1 MKTYWNI
8 DKNLTVLNEWQPN
21 CWIQVTCPTDEDQ
34 RLLEEEFKIPDYF
47 LSDISDTDERARY
60 EYDDGWML
68 IILRI
73 PYVKEIRSRTPYT
86 TVPLGIIHKRD
97 VTITVCYYETNM
109 MIDFVSY
116 QQKRSEG
123 FTDYVDMTFRL
134 FLSSAVWYLKRLK
147 QINSLIEKAK
157 RNLDH
162 GVNNESLIGLSRLQ
176 DSLTYFIT
184 SIRGNENLLSKL
196 KFKLQVDELDADL
209 IYISIYKHRHYPDKP
224 VADPDVP
231 DSSGRILGTLLRIS
245 IPIALGSSVLSIIN
259 LVDTKLIMY
268 RLQTALGYSETQPLA
283 RARKAPREH
292 QTDGDLSHDLKD
304 LRDGGRLHVAHALR
318 ITAVRARQVHEHE
331 CRRQRPDAL
340 RRADVVEHPGQL
352 RRKQEHDQPE
362 QNAEDCKRQ
371 PCNAE
376 DLARLH
382 GTAERVR
389 LADHARERD
398 RHARRGHGEKHVVD
412 IVSDGKVSVSLV
424 AEDVSERDL
433 IDRAE
438 DLDDHHTGRHD
449 GRAVEIVLLAVFL
462 QNALPP
468 R

>member
-1 MKTYWNI
+1 MKTFWNI
-8 DKNLTVLNEWQPN
+8 DKKLTVLNEWQPN

-109 MIDFVSY
+109 MIDFVSF
-116 QQKRSEG
+116 QQKRGEG
-123 FTDYVDMTFRL
+123 FTDYVDMIFRL

-147 QINSLIEKAK
+147 KINSLIEKAK

-209 IYISIYKHRHYPDKP
+209 IEDVNIEMTQARETTNIYSD
-224 VADPDVP
+224 
-231 DSSGRILGTLLRIS
+231 ILESTMDTYS
-245 IPIALGSSVLSIIN
+245 SIIN
-259 LVDTKLIMY
+259 NNMNTTMRTLTSISIVMMLPTLISSFFGMNLINGMEDSSIGFGIAILISIVVSGLTWGFLRY
-268 RLQTALGYSETQPLA
+268 KRLL
-283 RARKAPREH
+283 
-292 QTDGDLSHDLKD
+292 
-304 LRDGGRLHVAHALR
+304 
-318 ITAVRARQVHEHE
+318 
-331 CRRQRPDAL
+331 
-340 RRADVVEHPGQL
+340 
-352 RRKQEHDQPE
+352 
-362 QNAEDCKRQ
+362 
-371 PCNAE
+371 
-376 DLARLH
+376 
-382 GTAERVR
+382 
-389 LADHARERD
+389 
-398 RHARRGHGEKHVVD
+398 
-412 IVSDGKVSVSLV
+412 
-424 AEDVSERDL
+424 
-433 IDRAE
+433 
-438 DLDDHHTGRHD
+438 
-449 GRAVEIVLLAVFL
+449 
-462 QNALPP
+462 
-468 R
+468 